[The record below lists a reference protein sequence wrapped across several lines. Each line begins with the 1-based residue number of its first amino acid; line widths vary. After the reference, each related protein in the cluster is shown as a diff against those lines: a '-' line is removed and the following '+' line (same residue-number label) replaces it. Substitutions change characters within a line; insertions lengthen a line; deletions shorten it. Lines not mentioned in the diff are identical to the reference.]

1 MTHRHT
7 ALRRTARTALTLAV
21 SGSFLFAGTAAATA
35 AGSLDLGSI
44 DLGSL
49 GSSGF
54 GSTAP
59 SAVETPRLASVDN
72 FRDVAGPGYT
82 NTLGLHLKTGV
93 FYRANAITPSDAD
106 LATLASLGLSAVYDL
121 RTDEEVAQKADRL
134 PQGPAY
140 VRVPILSG
148 DLAAGVA
155 KLKTPDD
162 ARRFMQ
168 DMNRSFVSDP
178 AARAGFAKLLT
189 DLANTSGPQ
198 LYHCT
203 AGKDRTGWTSA
214 LLLGIAGVSRE
225 NVMADYLRTNDYS
238 AASIERTYQGI
249 AATQGQAVADVYR
262 PLLGVD
268 ASYLQAGLD
277 ELKAQYGTLDNY
289 LRTGLGLSQATIGKL
304 ALELLG

>member
-1 MTHRHT
+1 MTKRHT
-7 ALRRTARTALTLAV
+7 ALRRTTRTALTLAV

-35 AGSLDLGSI
+35 AGSLDFAPFGSA
-44 DLGSL
+44 
-49 GSSGF
+49 GF
-54 GSTAP
+54 GSSAP
-59 SAVETPRLASVDN
+59 TVETPRLASVDN

-82 NTLGLHLKTGV
+82 NTLGLRLNTGV
-93 FYRANAITPSDAD
+93 FYRANAITPTDAD
-106 LATLASLGLSAVYDL
+106 LATLGSLGLSAIYDL
-121 RTDEEVAQKADRL
+121 RTNEEVAQKPDR
-134 PQGPAY
+134 PVDGAEY
-140 VRVPILSG
+140 VRIPILSG

-168 DMNRSFVSDP
+168 DMNRSFVTDP
-178 AARAGFAKLLT
+178 AARAGFAQLLT
-189 DLANTSGPQ
+189 DLADTSGPQ

-214 LLLGIAGVSRE
+214 LLLGIAGASRE
-225 NVMADYLRTNDYS
+225 TVMDDYLLTNEYS

-249 AATQGQAVADVYR
+249 TATQGQAVADVYR

-277 ELKAQYGTLDNY
+277 ELKAQYGTLENY
-289 LRTGLGLSQATIGKL
+289 LHTGLGLSQTTIGKL
-304 ALELLG
+304 ALKLLG

>member
-1 MTHRHT
+1 MTHRPT
-7 ALRRTARTALTLAV
+7 ALRRSARTALTLAV

-35 AGSLDLGSI
+35 EGSLDLGS
-44 DLGSL
+44 LGSL
-49 GSSGF
+49 GSGF
-54 GSTAP
+54 GSSAP
-59 SAVETPRLASVDN
+59 IAVETPRLASVDN

-82 NTLGLHLKTGV
+82 NTLGMRLNTGV
-93 FYRANAITPSDAD
+93 FYRANAITPTDAD
-106 LATLASLGLSAVYDL
+106 LATLGSLGLSAIYDL
-121 RTDEEVAQKADRL
+121 RTDEEVAQKPDHL
-134 PQGPAY
+134 PQGPEY
-140 VRVPILSG
+140 VRIPILSG

-162 ARRFMQ
+162 ARNFMQ
-168 DMNRSFVSDP
+168 DMNRTFVTDP

-198 LYHCT
+198 VYHCT

-214 LLLGIAGVSRE
+214 LLLSLAGVSRQT
-225 NVMADYLRTNDYS
+225 VMDDYLLTNEYT
-238 AASIERTYQGI
+238 AASMERTYQGI

-277 ELKAQYGTLDNY
+277 ELKSQYGTVENY
-289 LRTGLGLSQATIGKL
+289 LRSGLGLSQGTIGKL
-304 ALELLG
+304 TLKLLA